1 LSPDAGYAFQ
11 HDEAVLTG
19 VEADASG
26 AAQPVIEAAPAE
38 GSQADAATE
47 HSVKV
52 PDA

>member
-1 LSPDAGYAFQ
+1 MQ
-11 HDEAVLTG
+11 HDEAVLSG

-26 AAQPVIEAAPAE
+26 AAQPVVEAAPAE
-38 GSQADAATE
+38 EGKADAATE